1 MGWVGRTSYLS
12 RSVAFA
18 LSLWRTLVFC
28 VSTQP
33 SEGGSERS
41 PGMAASGPKRGCPV
55 DGWMESESGQVC
67 RSGTEGKE
75 GRTHCCLMDMN
86 TRKVRRSKKVVW
98 RRLMLLL
105 LSELLFAS
113 RWSRV
118 GWCGG
123 GEELREGR
131 RGDARGSVD
140 DVLRAADHT
149 SATHTGA
156 ARRHG
161 ASNVKQGRGAAG

>member
-1 MGWVGRTSYLS
+1 M
-12 RSVAFA
+12 
-18 LSLWRTLVFC
+18 
-28 VSTQP
+28 
-33 SEGGSERS
+33 
-41 PGMAASGPKRGCPV
+41 

-123 GEELREGR
+123 GEDL
-131 RGDARGSVD
+131 RGDRHARAQS
-140 DVLRAADHT
+140 AASRRRLPAT
-149 SATHTGA
+149 SLPLTLLL
-156 ARRHG
+156 
-161 ASNVKQGRGAAG
+161 QGNTVHPM